1 MTVRGNGR
9 GGPNQEY
16 ALALAD
22 SLKDTPGIAALAGDT
37 DGADGGAGSA
47 ADPAG
52 AMIDQTHVCEDEIAR
67 PRSRGLS
74 RQQRRHRVLSPPPA
88 ICC

>member
-22 SLKDTPGIAALAGDT
+22 LLKETSGISALAGDT

-47 ADPAG
+47 SDPAG
-52 AMIDQTHVCEDEIAR
+52 AVIDQTHVCENEIAW
-67 PRSRGLS
+67 PRRESLS
-74 RQQRRHRVLSPPPA
+74 RQ
-88 ICC
+88 